1 MTAVTNLDAARLL
14 IGTLTDTDKLT
25 LLQEQLWGDLGIQCE
40 DAGILIDRVA
50 DALGDVLDGIE
61 EAIEA
66 DGADDY
72 DGGRF
77 DFETS
82 RGLRSAAA

>member
-14 IGTLTDTDKLT
+14 IGTLTDTDKLA
-25 LLQEQLWGDLGIQCE
+25 LLQDQLWGDLGLDCE
-40 DAGILIDRVA
+40 QASMLMDRVA
-50 DALGDVLDGIE
+50 DTLGDNLEGIE

-77 DFETS
+77 DFVTS
-82 RGLRSAAA
+82 RGLRSAA